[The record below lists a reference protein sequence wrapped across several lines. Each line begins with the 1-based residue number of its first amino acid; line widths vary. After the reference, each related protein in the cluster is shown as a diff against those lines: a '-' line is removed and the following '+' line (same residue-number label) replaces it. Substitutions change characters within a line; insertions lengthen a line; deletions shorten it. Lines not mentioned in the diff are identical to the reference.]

1 LPPWDSIFNSV
12 ILKKEGR
19 KFSEVLETIF
29 WNEVIKARM
38 RHNRK
43 PSKIFSSAI
52 LPQASSFYSILWST
66 NEKSKAD
73 KKFRFGE

>member
-1 LPPWDSIFNSV
+1 LPPWVSIFYSI
-12 ILKKEGR
+12 ILKKEG
-19 KFSEVLETIF
+19 KIFSEVSETIF
-29 WNEVIKARM
+29 WNEMIKVRM

-43 PSKIFSSAI
+43 PSRIFSFAI
-52 LPQASSFYSILWST
+52 LAQASFFYSILWST

>member
-1 LPPWDSIFNSV
+1 MPPWVSIFNSV
-12 ILKKEGR
+12 ILKKEG
-19 KFSEVLETIF
+19 KKISEVSETIF
-29 WNEVIKARM
+29 WNEVIKVRM
-38 RHNRK
+38 GHNRK
-43 PSKIFSSAI
+43 PSRIFSFAI